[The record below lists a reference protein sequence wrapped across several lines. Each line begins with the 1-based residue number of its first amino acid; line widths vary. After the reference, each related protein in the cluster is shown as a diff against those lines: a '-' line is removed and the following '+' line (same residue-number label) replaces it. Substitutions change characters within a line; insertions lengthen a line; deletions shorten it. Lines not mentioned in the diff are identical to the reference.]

1 MADFDKSQN
10 YEMIKERMKERPVN
24 RKKLMRRTIITVSM
38 AIIFGVFACFTFLV
52 LEPVFSNILNP
63 EPEPEEVVLPE
74 EIEEILPQDMLITE
88 EKPEPETTIQIQK
101 YELDIMD
108 TYNTTYEELYK
119 VVQNVQKSMVTVTE
133 VNQDVDWFNNAYE
146 NKGQYQ
152 GIIFANSKT
161 QLFILIDSLE
171 IESAEEITVTF
182 MDGNSVPGVYVQH
195 DMNTGLSVVSV
206 NMSDITEETMDVIG
220 VVGLGSTRS
229 SGMLASPVIAIGRI
243 FGNSDSVA
251 YGMITAENTI
261 LNMTDCN
268 YELLTTDIYGSE
280 AATGFVVNTAG
291 YLLGVIHQ
299 ENNAEEAKNL
309 VSFIGITEL
318 RRTLERMSNAREA
331 AYLGIEG
338 MDVTQEANLQ
348 QGVPLGAYV
357 TEIVMG
363 SPAMKAGIQSGD
375 IITAIDGISIPSF
388 TQYVEVLSGY
398 EPEQTVTIKINRQG
412 AEEYSEIEIPIILGT
427 RKAR

>member
-1 MADFDKSQN
+1 MEDFDKSQN
-10 YEMIKERMKERPVN
+10 YEMIKERMKERPIN

-52 LEPVFSNILNP
+52 LEPVFSNLLNP
-63 EPEPEEVVLPE
+63 EPEPEEIVLPE
-74 EIEEILPQDMLITE
+74 EMEEILPEDMLITE
-88 EKPEPETTIQIQK
+88 EKPKPETTIQIQK

-108 TYNTTYEELYK
+108 TYNATYEELYK

-161 QLFILIDSLE
+161 QLFVLIDSLE

-182 MDGNSVPGVYVQH
+182 RDGSSVPGTYVQH
-195 DMNTGLSVVSV
+195 DTNLGLSVVSM
-206 NMSDITEETMDVIG
+206 NLSDISEETMDTIG
-220 VVGLGSTRS
+220 VAGLGSSRS

-243 FGNSDSVA
+243 FGNTESVA
-251 YGMITAENTI
+251 YGMITAENVI
-261 LNMTDCN
+261 LNLTDCN
-268 YELLTTDIYGSE
+268 YELLATDIYGSE
-280 AATGFVVNTAG
+280 TARGFVVNTAG
-291 YLLGVIHQ
+291 YLLGVIYQ
-299 ENNAEEAKNL
+299 EENAEEAKNL
-309 VSFIGITEL
+309 ISFVGITEL
-318 RRTLERMSNAREA
+318 RKTLERMSNGREA

-338 MDVTQEANLQ
+338 MDVTQEANSQ

-357 TEIVMG
+357 TEIIMD

-375 IITAIDGISIPSF
+375 IITAIDGMAIPSF
-388 TQYVEVLSGY
+388 SQYVDVLSDY
-398 EPEQTVTIKINRQG
+398 APEETITVKISRQG
-412 AEEYSEIEIPIILGT
+412 TEEYREIEIPIILGK
-427 RKAR
+427 RK

>member
-1 MADFDKSQN
+1 MQDFEQNRN
-10 YEMIKERMKERPVN
+10 YEIITERMKERPIN
-24 RKKLMRRTIITVSM
+24 RKKLMRRTVITVSM

-63 EPEPEEVVLPE
+63 KPEQEEIVLPE
-74 EIEEILPQDMLITE
+74 EIEEILPEDMLITE
-88 EKPEPETTIQIQK
+88 EKPQPETTIHIQK

-108 TYNTTYEELYK
+108 TYNSTYEELYK

-152 GIIFANSKT
+152 GIIFANSRT
-161 QLFILIDSLE
+161 QIFILLDSLE

-182 MDGNSVPGVYVQH
+182 KDGNSAPGIYVQK
-195 DMNTGLSVVSV
+195 DMNLGLSVVSV
-206 NMSDITEETMDVIG
+206 NLDDIDEETMDVIG
-220 VVGLGSTRS
+220 VAGLGSTRS

-243 FGNSDSVA
+243 FGNTDSVA
-251 YGMITAENTI
+251 YGMITSENAI
-261 LNMTDCN
+261 LNMSDCN
-268 YELLTTDIYGSE
+268 YEILTTDIYGSE
-280 AATGFVVNTAG
+280 SATGFVVNTAG
-291 YLLGVIHQ
+291 YMIGIIHQ
-299 ENNAEEAKNL
+299 EQNAEEAKNL
-309 VSFIGITEL
+309 ISFVGITEL
-318 RRTLERMSNAREA
+318 RRTLERMSNGREA
-331 AYLGIEG
+331 AYLGIKG
-338 MDVTQEANLQ
+338 MDVTQEANAS

-388 TQYVEVLSGY
+388 SQYVDVLSDY
-398 EPEQTVTIKINRQG
+398 EPEETINVKINRQG
-412 AEEYSEIEIPIILGT
+412 AEEYSEIEIPIILGK
-427 RKAR
+427 RK

>member
-1 MADFDKSQN
+1 MEDFDKSQN
-10 YEMIKERMKERPVN
+10 YEMIKERMKERPIN

-52 LEPVFSNILNP
+52 LEPVFSNLLNP
-63 EPEPEEVVLPE
+63 EPEPEEIVLPE
-74 EIEEILPQDMLITE
+74 EMEEILPEDMLITE
-88 EKPEPETTIQIQK
+88 EKPKPETTIQIQK

-161 QLFILIDSLE
+161 QLFVLIDSLE

-182 MDGNSVPGVYVQH
+182 RDGSSVPGTYVQH
-195 DMNTGLSVVSV
+195 DTNLGLSVVSM
-206 NMSDITEETMDVIG
+206 NLSDISEETMDTIG
-220 VVGLGSTRS
+220 VAGLGSSRS

-243 FGNSDSVA
+243 FGNTESVA
-251 YGMITAENTI
+251 YGMITAENVI
-261 LNMTDCN
+261 LNLTDCN
-268 YELLTTDIYGSE
+268 YELLATDIYGSE
-280 AATGFVVNTAG
+280 TARGFVVNTAG
-291 YLLGVIHQ
+291 YLLGVIYQ
-299 ENNAEEAKNL
+299 EENAEEAKNL
-309 VSFIGITEL
+309 ISFVGITEL
-318 RRTLERMSNAREA
+318 RKTLERMSNGREA

-338 MDVTQEANLQ
+338 MDVTQEANSQ

-357 TEIVMG
+357 TEIIMD

-375 IITAIDGISIPSF
+375 IITAIDGMAIPSF
-388 TQYVEVLSGY
+388 SQYVDVLSDY
-398 EPEQTVTIKINRQG
+398 APEETITVKISRQG
-412 AEEYSEIEIPIILGT
+412 TEEYREIEIPIILGK
-427 RKAR
+427 RK

>member
-1 MADFDKSQN
+1 MEDFDKSQN
-10 YEMIKERMKERPVN
+10 YEMIKERMKERPIN
-24 RKKLMRRTIITVSM
+24 RKKLMRRTVITVSM
-38 AIIFGVFACFTFLV
+38 AVIFGVFACFTFLV

-74 EIEEILPQDMLITE
+74 EIEEILPEDMLITE
-88 EKPEPETTIQIQK
+88 EKPQPETTIQIQK

-108 TYNTTYEELYK
+108 TYNSTYEELYK
-119 VVQNVQKSMVTVTE
+119 IVQNVQKSMVTVTE
-133 VNQDVDWFNNAYE
+133 VSQDVDWFNNAYE

-161 QLFILIDSLE
+161 HLFILLDSLD

-182 MDGNSVPGVYVQH
+182 HDGKSVPAIYVQH
-195 DMNTGLSVVSV
+195 DVNMGLSVVSV
-206 NMSDITEETMDVIG
+206 NMSDIAEETMDVIG
-220 VVGLGSTRS
+220 VAGLGSSRS

-243 FGNSDSVA
+243 FGNTDSVA
-251 YGMITAENTI
+251 YGMITAENVI

-280 AATGFVVNTAG
+280 TATGFVVNTNG

-299 ENNAEEAKNL
+299 DNNAEEAKNL
-309 VSFIGITEL
+309 VSFVGITEL
-318 RRTLERMSNAREA
+318 RRTLERMSNGRET

-338 MDVTQEANLQ
+338 MDVTQEANSQ

-388 TQYVEVLSGY
+388 AQYVDVLSGY
-398 EPEQTVTIKINRQG
+398 EPEQTVTVKINRQG
-412 AEEYSEIEIPIILGT
+412 AEEYSEIEIPIILGK
-427 RKAR
+427 RK

>member
-1 MADFDKSQN
+1 MEDFDKSQN
-10 YEMIKERMKERPVN
+10 YEMIKERMKERPIN

-52 LEPVFSNILNP
+52 LEPVFSNLLNP

-74 EIEEILPQDMLITE
+74 EMEEILPQDMLITE
-88 EKPEPETTIQIQK
+88 EKPQPETTIQIQK

-108 TYNTTYEELYK
+108 TYNDTYEELYK

-146 NKGQYQ
+146 NKGQNQ

-161 QLFILIDSLE
+161 HLFVLLDSLE

-182 MDGNSVPGVYVQH
+182 SDGSSAPGLYIQH
-195 DMNTGLSVVSV
+195 DVNLGLSVVAV
-206 NMSDITEETMDVIG
+206 NLRDIGEETMDVIG
-220 VVGLGSTRS
+220 VAGLGSTRS

-243 FGNSDSVA
+243 FGNTDSVA
-251 YGMITAENTI
+251 YGMITAENMI
-261 LNMTDCN
+261 VNMTDCN

-280 AATGFVVNTAG
+280 TATGFVVNTAG

-299 ENNAEEAKNL
+299 ENNSQDAKNL
-309 VSFIGITEL
+309 VSFVGITEL
-318 RRTLERMSNAREA
+318 RRTLERMSNGREA

-388 TQYVEVLSGY
+388 TQYVDALSGY
-398 EPEQTVTIKINRQG
+398 EPEQTVTVKINRQG
-412 AEEYSEIEIPIILGT
+412 AEEYSEIEIPIILGK
-427 RKAR
+427 RK

>member
-1 MADFDKSQN
+1 MEDFDKSQN
-10 YEMIKERMKERPVN
+10 YEMIKERMKERPIN

-74 EIEEILPQDMLITE
+74 EVEEILPEDMLITE
-88 EKPEPETTIQIQK
+88 EKPKPETTIQIQK

-108 TYNTTYEELYK
+108 TYNSTYDELYK

-152 GIIFANSKT
+152 GVIFANSKT
-161 QLFILIDSLE
+161 QLFVLIDSLE
-171 IESAEEITVTF
+171 IETAEEITVTF
-182 MDGNSVPGVYVQH
+182 RDGSSVPGTYVQH
-195 DMNTGLSVVSV
+195 DTNLGLSVVSM
-206 NMSDITEETMDVIG
+206 NLNDITEETMDTIG
-220 VVGLGSTRS
+220 VAGLGSSRA

-243 FGNSDSVA
+243 FGNTESVA
-251 YGMITAENTI
+251 YGMITSENVI

-280 AATGFVVNTAG
+280 NASGFVVNTAG
-291 YLLGVIHQ
+291 YLLGLIHQ
-299 ENNAEEAKNL
+299 EQNAEETKNL
-309 VSFIGITEL
+309 ISFVGITEL
-318 RRTLERMSNAREA
+318 RKTLERMSNGREA

-338 MDVTQEANLQ
+338 MDVTQEANSK

-357 TEIVMG
+357 TEIVMD

-375 IITAIDGISIPSF
+375 IITAIDGMAIPSF
-388 TQYVEVLSGY
+388 SQYVDVLSDY
-398 EPEQTVTIKINRQG
+398 APEETITVKISRQG
-412 AEEYSEIEIPIILGT
+412 TEEYREIEIPIILGK
-427 RKAR
+427 RK

>member
-1 MADFDKSQN
+1 MEDFDKSQN

-24 RKKLMRRTIITVSM
+24 RKKLMRRTVITVSM

-63 EPEPEEVVLPE
+63 EPEPEEIVLPE
-74 EIEEILPQDMLITE
+74 EIEEILPEDMLITE
-88 EKPEPETTIQIQK
+88 EKPKPETTIQIQK

-133 VNQDVDWFNNAYE
+133 MNQDVDWFNNAYE
-146 NKGQYQ
+146 NKGQYP

-171 IESAEEITVTF
+171 IESAEQITVTF
-182 MDGNSVPGVYVQH
+182 QDGSSVPGTYVQH
-195 DMNTGLSVVSV
+195 DLNLGLSVVSV
-206 NMSDITEETMDVIG
+206 NLSEILEETMDVIG
-220 VVGLGSTRS
+220 VAGLGSTRS

-243 FGNSDSVA
+243 FGNTDSVA
-251 YGMITAENTI
+251 YGMITAENVI
-261 LNMTDCN
+261 LNMTDSN

-280 AATGFVVNTAG
+280 NAMGYVVNTAG
-291 YLLGVIHQ
+291 YLLGIIHQ
-299 ENNAEEAKNL
+299 EQNIEEARNL
-309 VSFIGITEL
+309 ISFVGITEL

-338 MDVTQEANLQ
+338 MDVTQEANSQ

-375 IITAIDGISIPSF
+375 IITAIDGMAIPSF
-388 TQYVEVLSGY
+388 AQYVYVLSDY
-398 EPEQTVTIKINRQG
+398 EPEETVTVKINRQG
-412 AEEYSEIEIPIILGT
+412 AEEYSEIEIPIILGK
-427 RKAR
+427 RK

>member
-1 MADFDKSQN
+1 MEDFDKSQN
-10 YEMIKERMKERPVN
+10 YEMIKERMKERPIN
-24 RKKLMRRTIITVSM
+24 RKKLMRRTIVTVSM

-63 EPEPEEVVLPE
+63 KPEPEEIVLPE
-74 EIEEILPQDMLITE
+74 EVEEILPQDMLITE
-88 EKPEPETTIQIQK
+88 EKPQPETTIQIQK

-108 TYNTTYEELYK
+108 TYNSTYEELYK

-133 VNQDVDWFNNAYE
+133 VSQDVDWFNNAYE
-146 NKGQYQ
+146 DKGQYQ
-152 GIIFANSKT
+152 GIIFASSKT
-161 QLFILIDSLE
+161 QLFVLIDSLE
-171 IESAEEITVTF
+171 IESAEEITISF
-182 MDGNSVPGVYVQH
+182 HNGKSVPGLYVQH
-195 DMNTGLSVVSV
+195 DKNLGLSVVSV

-220 VVGLGSTRS
+220 VMGLGSSRS
-229 SGMLASPVIAIGRI
+229 SGMLASPVIAVGKI
-243 FGNSDSVA
+243 FGNTDSVA
-251 YGMITAENTI
+251 YGMITAENVI
-261 LNMTDCN
+261 VNMTDCN

-280 AATGFVVNTAG
+280 EATGFVVNTAG
-291 YLLGVIHQ
+291 YLLGIIYQ
-299 ENNAEEAKNL
+299 EHNTDVAKNL
-309 VSFIGITEL
+309 VSFVGITEL
-318 RRTLERMSNAREA
+318 RRTLERMSNGREA

-338 MDVTQEANLQ
+338 MDVTQEANMQ

-375 IITAIDGISIPSF
+375 IITAIDGISIPSY
-388 TQYVEVLSGY
+388 TQYVDVMSGY

-427 RKAR
+427 RN